1 MILQI
6 YSKLTKEQEVNDAI
20 KLANYMTGTMNVQ
33 QPESLEN
40 TAQIS
45 KTAWT
50 VFEPFLYVK
59 MCENRFKTEDAG

>member
-45 KTAWT
+45 KTA
-50 VFEPFLYVK
+50 
-59 MCENRFKTEDAG
+59 